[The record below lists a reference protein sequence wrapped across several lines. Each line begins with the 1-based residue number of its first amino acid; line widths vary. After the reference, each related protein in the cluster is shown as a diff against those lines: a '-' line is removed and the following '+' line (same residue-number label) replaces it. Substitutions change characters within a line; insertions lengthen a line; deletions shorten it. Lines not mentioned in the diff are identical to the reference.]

1 MENKIPEINNLVYK
15 LALEDFSGYEF
26 VDYWDADTTALGLKK
41 GNVLIYISAY
51 NYSKTNGYDVI
62 IEESETGTILRSEY
76 GRSYNEL
83 INDIQSFLK

>member
-1 MENKIPEINNLVYK
+1 MENKIPEINNLVHK
-15 LALEDFSGYEF
+15 LELEDFSGYEF
-26 VDYWDADTTALGLKK
+26 VDYWDADTTVLGLKK

-51 NYSKTNGYDVI
+51 DYFKTNGYDVI

-76 GRSYNEL
+76 ERSYNEL

>member
-1 MENKIPEINNLVYK
+1 MENKISEINNLVHK

-51 NYSKTNGYDVI
+51 DYFKTNGYDVI
-62 IEESETGTILRSEY
+62 IEELETGVILRSEDN
-76 GRSYNEL
+76 RSYDEL
-83 INDIQSFLK
+83 MNDIQSFLK

>member
-1 MENKIPEINNLVYK
+1 MENKIPEINNLIHK
-15 LALEDFSGYEF
+15 LELEDFSGYEF

-76 GRSYNEL
+76 ERLYNEL

>member
-1 MENKIPEINNLVYK
+1 MENKIPEINNLIHK
-15 LALEDFSGYEF
+15 LAFEDFSGYEF

-51 NYSKTNGYDVI
+51 DYFKTNGYDVI

-76 GRSYNEL
+76 ERSYNEL
-83 INDIQSFLK
+83 LNDIQSFLK